1 VALKSVG
8 ALRSWALRPHLPRRT
23 VRLRLTLLYGALFLV
38 CGAALLGLTFALVHA
53 SSGAAVATIKQ
64 AVGTQSGGAQ
74 RSVTIK
80 GGSSVMLPGGRII
93 VLPPGLTDPQV
104 RAQAR
109 QVGVVAES
117 VSRAYSHQL
126 LVWSLVGLGVM
137 AVVSLGLGWV
147 MAGRILSR
155 LSTIIAAARTISASS
170 LDQRL
175 AFAGPN
181 DEFKELGDTFD
192 DLLAR
197 LEAAFAAQRQFVANA
212 SHELRTPLARQ
223 RTVAQVALADPD
235 ATVESLRKAHERV
248 LAAGAQQE
256 RLLEALLTLTRGQ
269 AGLERREP
277 FDLAILTDQVLL
289 ARQPEVR
296 QRGLEITSAL
306 SPATAVGDSRLVERL
321 IANLVDNALRHNVD
335 HGRVEV
341 TTHDEEGY
349 AVLTVSNTG
358 PVVPPDAVERLF
370 APFQRLDDV
379 RTAAGEDL
387 GLGLSIVRA
396 IATAHEATVSLTP
409 NVEGGLTAEVGFP
422 VVDPASGPVAGAS

>member
-1 VALKSVG
+1 
-8 ALRSWALRPHLPRRT
+8 
-23 VRLRLTLLYGALFLV
+23 
-38 CGAALLGLTFALVHA
+38 
-53 SSGAAVATIKQ
+53 
-64 AVGTQSGGAQ
+64 
-74 RSVTIK
+74 
-80 GGSSVMLPGGRII
+80 
-93 VLPPGLTDPQV
+93 
-104 RAQAR
+104 
-109 QVGVVAES
+109 
-117 VSRAYSHQL
+117 
-126 LVWSLVGLGVM
+126 M

-147 MAGRILSR
+147 MAGRMLSR
-155 LSTIIAAARTISASS
+155 LSTITAAARTISASS

-175 AFAGPN
+175 AFAGPD

-235 ATVESLRKAHERV
+235 ATVESLREAHERV

-277 FDLAILTDQVLL
+277 FDLATLTDQVLL
-289 ARQPEVR
+289 ARQPEAR

-306 SPATAVGDSRLVERL
+306 SPASAVGDPRLVERL

-335 HGRVEV
+335 HGLVEV
-341 TTHDEEGY
+341 TTYDEEGR

-379 RTAAGEDL
+379 RTATGEDL

>member
-1 VALKSVG
+1 VKLVR
-8 ALRSWALRPHLPRRT
+8 ALRSWALRPRLPRRT
-23 VRLRLTLLYGALFLV
+23 IRLRLTLLYSALFLV
-38 CGAALLGLTFALVHA
+38 SGAALLGLTFVLVHA
-53 SSGAAVATIKQ
+53 SSGAAVTTIKR

-80 GGSSVMLPGGRII
+80 GGSSVTLPGGRTI
-93 VLPPGLTDPQV
+93 VLPPGLSDPQV

-109 QVGVVAES
+109 QVGIVAES

-126 LVWSLVGLGVM
+126 LVWSLVGLGIM
-137 AVVSLGLGWV
+137 AVVSLALGWV

-155 LSTIIAAARTISASS
+155 LSTITAAARTISASS

-192 DLLAR
+192 ELLAR
-197 LEAAFAAQRQFVANA
+197 LEASFAAQRQFVANA

-223 RTVAQVALADPD
+223 RTVAQVALSDPD
-235 ATVESLRKAHERV
+235 ATVASLREAHERV

-277 FDLAILTDQVLL
+277 FDLATLTDEVLL
-289 ARQPEVR
+289 ARQPEAR
-296 QRGLEITSAL
+296 QRGLEIASAL
-306 SPATAVGDSRLVERL
+306 SPAPAAGDSRLVERL

-335 HGRVEV
+335 HGRVDV
-341 TTHDEEGY
+341 TTRNEEGH
-349 AVLTVSNTG
+349 AVLRVSNTG

-396 IATAHEATVSLTP
+396 IATAHDAAVALTP
-409 NVEGGLTAEVGFP
+409 NAGGGLTAEVRFP
-422 VVDPASGPVAGAS
+422 VVDPASGPVGAAS

>member
-1 VALKSVG
+1 VKLVR

-23 VRLRLTLLYGALFLV
+23 IRLRLTLLYSALFLAS
-38 CGAALLGLTFALVHA
+38 GAALLGLTFVLVHA

-64 AVGTQSGGAQ
+64 AVGGGAQ

-80 GGSSVMLPGGRII
+80 GGSSVTLPGGRIVI
-93 VLPPGLTDPQV
+93 LPPGLTDPQV

-126 LVWSLVGLGVM
+126 LVWSFVGLGVM
-137 AVVSLGLGWV
+137 AVVSLALGWV

-155 LSTIIAAARTISASS
+155 LSTITAAARTISASS

-192 DLLAR
+192 ELLAR
-197 LEAAFAAQRQFVANA
+197 LEASFAAQRQFVANA

-223 RTVAQVALADPD
+223 RTLAQVALSDPD
-235 ATVESLRKAHERV
+235 ATVESLREAHERV

-277 FDLAILTDQVLL
+277 FDLATLTDEVLL
-289 ARQPEVR
+289 ARQPEAR
-296 QRGLEITSAL
+296 QRGLEIAAAL
-306 SPATAVGDSRLVERL
+306 SPASAIGDSRLVERL

-335 HGRVEV
+335 HGRVDV
-341 TTHDEEGY
+341 TTRDEEGH

-396 IATAHEATVSLTP
+396 IATAHDAAVTLTP
-409 NVEGGLTAEVGFP
+409 NAGGGMTAEMRFP
-422 VVDPASGPVAGAS
+422 VIDSASGSVAGAL